1 MKIFIIKIENVGG
14 LLVRI
19 LGFPCRGPDSFL
31 VRELRFHKLLWHS
44 QKRKRKVEKPFAS
57 YLSEFPKCRNG
68 TIRIQ

>member
-19 LGFPCRGPDSFL
+19 LGFPCCGPDSFL
-31 VRELRFHKLLWHS
+31 VRELRFYKLLWQS
-44 QKRKRKVEKPFAS
+44 QKKKKVEKPFAS